1 MNFVKEKIKD
11 FYLLDSQIEN
21 IFINEYM
28 PTAPGDYVKVYIYG
42 YMYAEFG
49 LEMSDQVMARQLG
62 IPEKKVADAW
72 NYWEKLGAIKK
83 LYMDSEGDI
92 DFTVEFINLKELMY
106 GKSTAALKEEPQ
118 AETNIFGNED
128 VKKVFDAIEQKMAR
142 SLSSSEVARILS
154 WMTDDNISP
163 DVVLYGISYCLGK
176 NKSSLKYMES
186 VLKNWSAEGMNTVD
200 AISEHLQE
208 VDQRYYQYRRVL
220 HALGF
225 NRNATEAEKRMMDS
239 WFEDMGYNM
248 DRVLEACTKTVGIS
262 SPNFSYVNKVL
273 LNWKSEAEN
282 RGDSV
287 NKQVTVT
294 QATLNQYYEYL
305 RAKAAREADKRT
317 AEVYAKL
324 PRIKEIDSK
333 IQTLGAELSKTL
345 ILGSEEEKGLR
356 IKQEMDQLAEER
368 AVLLTDNNYEMDYT
382 DIKYAC
388 DKCNDTGITDL
399 GERCTCVRERMDE
412 AEVWQK
418 TRKEA

>member
-1 MNFVKEKIKD
+1 
-11 FYLLDSQIEN
+11 
-21 IFINEYM
+21 
-28 PTAPGDYVKVYIYG
+28 
-42 YMYAEFG
+42 
-49 LEMSDQVMARQLG
+49 
-62 IPEKKVADAW
+62 
-72 NYWEKLGAIKK
+72 
-83 LYMDSEGDI
+83 
-92 DFTVEFINLKELMY
+92 
-106 GKSTAALKEEPQ
+106 
-118 AETNIFGNED
+118 
-128 VKKVFDAIEQKMAR
+128 
-142 SLSSSEVARILS
+142 
-154 WMTDDNISP
+154 
-163 DVVLYGISYCLGK
+163 
-176 NKSSLKYMES
+176 
-186 VLKNWSAEGMNTVD
+186 
-200 AISEHLQE
+200 
-208 VDQRYYQYRRVL
+208 
-220 HALGF
+220 
-225 NRNATEAEKRMMDS
+225 MMDS

-282 RGDSV
+282 RGDNV
-287 NKQVTVT
+287 NRQVTVT

-317 AEVYAKL
+317 AEVYGKL

-333 IQTLGAELSKTL
+333 IQTLGSELSKTL

-368 AVLLTDNNYEMDYT
+368 AVLLTDNDYEMDYT

-418 TRKEA
+418 TRKEV